1 VRVRLLGQDGTGW
14 YNALMAEH
22 HSLGVAASGRVLR
35 YVAEA
40 DGVPAVLGT
49 FGSAAWRCAPR
60 DELFGWDAGQRAA
73 RLERVAGNQRLC
85 VLPAAAG
92 VPHAASR
99 ALAGML
105 HRLPGDYE
113 QAFGVRLVAVE
124 SFTDPETHAGTA
136 YAACGFAGAGRTA
149 GYGRT
154 RGTSDYVGMGGRRPA
169 GSGNWC
175 RAGWQ
180 RWRRRSIPRR

>member
-1 VRVRLLGQDGTGW
+1 LWYVSGVADESTELKVRLITEAETGW

-85 VLPAAAG
+85 VLVVVEYWAAG
-92 VPHAASR
+92 LTGGFDTDMIGTRVSR
-99 ALAGML
+99 WPTG
-105 HRLPGDYE
+105 
-113 QAFGVRLVAVE
+113 
-124 SFTDPETHAGTA
+124 
-136 YAACGFAGAGRTA
+136 C
-149 GYGRT
+149 
-154 RGTSDYVGMGGRRPA
+154 
-169 GSGNWC
+169 W
-175 RAGWQ
+175 
-180 RWRRRSIPRR
+180 